1 MYHANAPFIALLTIG
16 DIISVTLEVSSLFA
30 PYTTN
35 YSANFISIKQV
46 ASDIGVTG
54 ATGATGVRG
63 AQGFTGATG
72 ATGAQGFTGA
82 TGTQGF
88 TGAQGPAGTPTA
100 AVVTYSTY
108 VDVPSGGGTGSPPVY
123 TIASSPSSYYT
134 IYYIVYKNTSGGPTD
149 IYLPVAGTAPGA
161 WIIVCNKDSFA
172 VNVYLNPVDGGN
184 VSLNQGLLASLTGI
198 ASPFGSQASVGTGF
212 TFIDSGTIWKWMTN

>member
-1 MYHANAPFIALLTIG
+1 MSYPGYCPPPCYPTG
-16 DIISVTLEVSSLFA
+16 
-30 PYTTN
+30 PR
-35 YSANFISIKQV
+35 
-46 ASDIGVTG
+46 GCPG
-54 ATGATGVRG
+54 ATGAQGSQGRMGLRGPTGAQGSQGFTGAQGYIGAQGFTGAMGARG
-63 AQGFTGATG
+63 AQGFTG
-72 ATGAQGFTGA
+72 
-82 TGTQGF
+82 
-88 TGAQGPAGTPTA
+88 PSGTPTA

-123 TIASSPSSYYT
+123 TIPSSPSSYYT
-134 IYYIVYKNTSGGPTD
+134 IYYIVYKNTSGGPTS

-184 VSLNQGLLASLTGI
+184 VGLNQGQVASLTGI
-198 ASPFGSQASVGTGF
+198 TNPFESALTVGTGF